1 MSKRTPDSWWLAA
14 PLALIALTS
23 CSSGV
28 DEDPGPTPDALTQIT
43 DIAYGAAT
51 AAGDDPRG
59 AGAGDGRQTSSV
71 SLGGFTGGA
80 SYGAYTACTGGTS
93 IGMDLAGTAVTLDCD
108 GQAHRVEALVLP
120 NDTATFK
127 VTEPSD
133 VPSEWAVA
141 ITMR

>member
-1 MSKRTPDSWWLAA
+1 MSNRTPDGWWLLA

-23 CSSGV
+23 CSSGA

-43 DIAYGAAT
+43 DIAYDAAA

-59 AGAGDGRQTSSV
+59 AGAGDGRRTSSV
-71 SLGGFTGGA
+71 SLGGFTAGA
-80 SYGAYTACTGGTS
+80 TYGACTACTGGTS

-108 GQAHRVEALVLP
+108 GQAHRVDALVLP
-120 NDTATFK
+120 NDTATFE
-127 VTEPSD
+127 VTRPSE
-133 VPSEWAVA
+133 VPSQWAVA